1 MPLNDVMAKRT
12 SAIAKET
19 SAARDNRMGI
29 LNELIT
35 AIRFIKF
42 FAWEDR
48 WVQRVLD
55 ARAIELRWLIK
66 GIDLHIIQTMH
77 FADVPLLQN
86 ASTL

>member
-66 GIDLHIIQTMH
+66 GIDLRIVSTLR
-77 FADVPLLQN
+77 FADVPPFQN